1 LRALGWV
8 VATLPPA
15 ANPKT
20 QCFSKEEGFKMGT
33 SFRSPVWKP
42 EIQKKK
48 VDQPTPIYSKLGNF
62 WGFIFH
68 HPLYI
73 KTRCTTSVP
82 KPVNFQLVI
91 QIQLLNLE
99 FVFMPGSF
107 ILFFI

>member
-42 EIQKKK
+42 EI
-48 VDQPTPIYSKLGNF
+48 NF
-62 WGFIFH
+62 
-68 HPLYI
+68 
-73 KTRCTTSVP
+73 
-82 KPVNFQLVI
+82 
-91 QIQLLNLE
+91 
-99 FVFMPGSF
+99 
-107 ILFFI
+107 FFGC